1 MSISAAS
8 TSDEALDLYKG
19 RRRHHRAVFVPLG
32 TALES
37 VRYNSAVSSKN
48 LTHLDD
54 EGRAQMVDVGAK
66 PETERV
72 AIAKGVV
79 QISAETLAT
88 AQEGNLKKGDL
99 VGVAELAGVMAA
111 KRTSDLIPL
120 CHPLSLTHINVELEF
135 AEDPPRIEVMAE
147 VHTRGRTGVEME
159 ALTAVS
165 VASLTVYDMIKGIER
180 GARITDIRLVEKRG
194 GSSGDLVL
202 E

>member
-1 MSISAAS
+1 
-8 TSDEALDLYKG
+8 
-19 RRRHHRAVFVPLG
+19 
-32 TALES
+32 
-37 VRYNSAVSSKN
+37 VSSKN

>member
-1 MSISAAS
+1 MV
-8 TSDEALDLYKG
+8 TG
-19 RRRHHRAVFVPLG
+19 
-32 TALES
+32 S
-37 VRYNSAVSSKN
+37 VRYNSGRAIKESDPFRIRGKGVNGVWAVSSKD

-54 EGRAQMVDVGAK
+54 EGRARMVDVGGK

-72 AIAKGVV
+72 AVARGVV
-79 QISAETLAT
+79 RVSPETLAT
-88 AQEGNLKKGDL
+88 AREGNLKKGDL
-99 VGVAELAGVMAA
+99 IGVAELAGVMAA
-111 KRTSDLIPL
+111 KRTADLIPL

-135 AEDPPRIEVMAE
+135 AEDPPRIEVKAE
-147 VHTRGRTGVEME
+147 VQTLGRTGVEME

-165 VASLTVYDMIKGIER
+165 VASLTVYDMIKGLER

>member
-1 MSISAAS
+1 M
-8 TSDEALDLYKG
+8 
-19 RRRHHRAVFVPLG
+19 
-32 TALES
+32 
-37 VRYNSAVSSKN
+37 SSKD

-54 EGRAQMVDVGAK
+54 EGRARMVDVGGK

-72 AIAKGVV
+72 AVARGVV
-79 QISAETLAT
+79 RVSPETLAT
-88 AQEGNLKKGDL
+88 AREGNLKKGDL
-99 VGVAELAGVMAA
+99 IGVAELAGVMAA
-111 KRTSDLIPL
+111 KRTADLIPL

-135 AEDPPRIEVMAE
+135 AQDPPRIEVKAE
-147 VHTRGRTGVEME
+147 VQTLGRTGVEME

-165 VASLTVYDMIKGIER
+165 VASLTVYDMIKGLER

>member
-1 MSISAAS
+1 
-8 TSDEALDLYKG
+8 
-19 RRRHHRAVFVPLG
+19 
-32 TALES
+32 
-37 VRYNSAVSSKN
+37 VSQKD

-54 EGRAQMVDVGAK
+54 EGRAHMVDVGAK

-79 QISAETLAT
+79 QVSPETLAM
-88 AQEGNLKKGDL
+88 AREGNLKKGDL
-99 VGVAELAGVMAA
+99 IGVAELAGVMAA
-111 KRTSDLIPL
+111 KRTPDLIPL

-135 AEDPPRIEVMAE
+135 AEDPPRIEVEAE
-147 VHTRGRTGVEME
+147 VHTTGRTGVEME